1 MEINGINNLQYE
13 GIKKPSIKDTLKY
26 GIKSTVHARKAAT
39 KDVFVTAAGIGA
51 SVGAA
56 AAVKNSKTAQTY
68 IKKGIEWAAG
78 TGAGKAV
85 AKAATKVTPYI
96 TKATKWVKGL
106 PGPAKLVLG
115 AGAAITALLHA
126 NNRTKTY
133 YEQGKIDQEYRDLSK
148 K

>member
-13 GIKKPSIKDTLKY
+13 GVKRPSIKDTFKY
-26 GIKSTVHARKAAT
+26 GVKRTLNAKSSAA

-78 TGAGKAV
+78 TGAGKVV
-85 AKAATKVTPYI
+85 AKAATKVTPYLS
-96 TKATKWVKGL
+96 KATKWVKGL

-126 NNRTKTY
+126 NNRSKAY

-148 K
+148 R